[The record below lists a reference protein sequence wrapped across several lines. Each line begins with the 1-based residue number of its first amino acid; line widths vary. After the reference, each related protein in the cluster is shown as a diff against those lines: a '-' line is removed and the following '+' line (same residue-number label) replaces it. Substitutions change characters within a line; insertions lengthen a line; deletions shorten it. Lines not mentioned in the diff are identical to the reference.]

1 MRLLPE
7 ANACRV
13 LFSRSTQYYNPS
25 LFPPAATREAST
37 HALCL
42 RRRLTIAHDTIAH
55 DTKPTTHILARAVV
69 RAAGC
74 VLLVR
79 AEGAPHTFLPGGHR
93 EPGEGLAE
101 CLCRELREEI
111 GAVATVDTYLGAV
124 EHRWRRDDTPQ
135 YEINHCF
142 ATRLPALSPPTAPVS
157 EEEYLSFE
165 WVEIEQL
172 EAAKLQP
179 APLRMLLA
187 RSAARPTPWWGS
199 TLT

>member
-1 MRLLPE
+1 M
-7 ANACRV
+7 
-13 LFSRSTQYYNPS
+13 
-25 LFPPAATREAST
+25 
-37 HALCL
+37 
-42 RRRLTIAHDTIAH
+42 
-55 DTKPTTHILARAVV
+55 PTTHILARAVV